1 MKKLLVATSA
11 LVAAGSAA
19 ALDVTLG
26 GEIKSV
32 VSYDGS
38 AANAT
43 TSGWTQSGLAS
54 TLSVGVSGEGMGWTY
69 GGSLDAGTGNASS
82 MYIGNAAFGTLT
94 LKNSGCGD
102 FVDLADPDMAGT
114 PAVQQEAVIGLS
126 GTCMEWSTGAS
137 LMGFGVNVAT
147 NLADAQ
153 GNAVLGLTGDL
164 AGMAVAA
171 EVNAATSA
179 MDATVSTSV
188 GSTSVGLEVQGKLN
202 DLSDASYVAKLSTS
216 ALGFDLGLTADNS
229 TLGFSAGMG
238 GLTFKGALGDG
249 DLLNNLGVEYSA
261 TLADGLSTKAAVASV
276 GSAYDLT
283 VTTTLSF

>member
-32 VSYDGS
+32 VTYDGS
-38 AANAT
+38 AT
-43 TSGWTQSGLAS
+43 GWSQSALAES
-54 TLSVGVSGEGMGWTY
+54 LTVGVSGEGMGWTY
-69 GGSLDAGTGNASS
+69 GGSVNAISGAAGS

-94 LKNSGCGD
+94 LKDGECGN
-102 FVDLADPDMAGT
+102 FVDTDNGT
-114 PAVQQEAVIGLS
+114 VGASAAAAACV
-126 GTCMEWSTGAS
+126 EWSTGAS

-147 NLADAQ
+147 DLGNAQ

-171 EVNAATSA
+171 EVNASSSA
-179 MDATVSTSV
+179 MDATVSTAV
-188 GSTSVGLEVQGKLN
+188 GSTSVGLEVTGHLN
-202 DLSDASYVAKLSTS
+202 NLSAANYIAKLGTS
-216 ALGFDLGLTADNS
+216 AMGFDLGLTADNS

-238 GLTFKGALGDG
+238 GLTFSGTLGDG
-249 DLLNNLGVEYSA
+249 NGLGNLGVEYAA
-261 TLADGLSTKAAVASV
+261 TLADGLSTKAVLKNDGASD
-276 GSAYDLT
+276 YDLT
-283 VTTTLSF
+283 VTTTLAF